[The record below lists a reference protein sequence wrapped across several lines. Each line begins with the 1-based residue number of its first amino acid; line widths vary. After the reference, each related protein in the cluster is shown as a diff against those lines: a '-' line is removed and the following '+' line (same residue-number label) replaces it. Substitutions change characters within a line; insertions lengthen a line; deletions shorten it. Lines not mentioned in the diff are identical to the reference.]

1 MHSCMRT
8 VTTPRLRYHTCNSE
22 PTMAVEVTVDAM
34 IRGYHVYRHIW
45 SAVVDEQ
52 LTCERESFNSVDP
65 FAVAVMK
72 GDTM

>member
-1 MHSCMRT
+1 
-8 VTTPRLRYHTCNSE
+8 
-22 PTMAVEVTVDAM
+22 MAVEVTVDAM